1 MPPEL
6 SRWLRNSAAAH
17 CAILAGL
24 WALFFWRYF
33 AAPPNQVVFPDGDF
47 TQQFFVFR
55 SLAFRELAAGRL
67 PLWTDCFF
75 GGYPFHADPQ
85 AQLFY
90 PPVWL
95 SFGLL
100 RLLGYGHFP
109 LLALTAETVAHYLIA
124 GLGAYAF
131 LRAETGRGLAAL
143 AGALV
148 FAFGGYLTGYPPLQT
163 GILETAAWL
172 PLLLLAMRR
181 LALHADAT
189 ARAIATG
196 LLALMFAAGHPQSF
210 LLCGY
215 LAIAYFLFCGRAAGS
230 PWPALLW
237 RLAPVLLLGA
247 LICAVQ
253 LLPQAQYLSLSTRS
267 SLPYAELAH
276 GFPLQDLAQLVVTG
290 LVSRWQPLFMGILGL
305 TLALLA
311 ATAVPTAAVRF
322 WVVAALAGVL
332 LGFGSSQGAYGLAY
346 WILPGYSLFRG
357 QERAALVVAMSG
369 AALVAHG
376 AALLLGALPRRSRR
390 AVAKAAR
397 LLRSMT
403 LPVIVLLL
411 AVLLLARGDAVK
423 WGELPPRFGLLL
435 LGVALAAI
443 TLAARPLRSWFPGML
458 LTVLALEL
466 FAANSATNAVAPF
479 ETYPYRP
486 MLAALQ
492 QDAGTGRWF
501 RVQDDARMNGHWA
514 CMYGLREWGGISPI
528 RPRMWMEF
536 DAYAA
541 EDVRFKLLG
550 VDYLVSWK
558 MEPGTREGLPLAAQT
573 LYHGP
578 APEGDAKVYRLPF
591 TAQRA
596 WVASK
601 VQRPANPEEFWQ
613 LLRTPGFDALGTA
626 LVDSAAPA
634 GLQPGTGSAAV
645 NSDQPGALQLTAQS
659 SAAGL
664 LVVSEA
670 WYPGWMASVNGG
682 AWQPS
687 IPVNGFVQ
695 GVALPG
701 AGTHTVQLQY
711 RPRALQWGA
720 ALSLLGIALA
730 VFPLLRR
737 KPGRSAATTA

>member
-1 MPPEL
+1 MSTEL

-55 SLAFRELAAGRL
+55 SLAFRELVAGRL

-95 SFGLL
+95 SFGAL

-124 GLGAYAF
+124 SLGAYAF

-143 AGALV
+143 AGTLV
-148 FAFGGYLTGYPPLQT
+148 FTFGGYLTGYPPLQT

-172 PLLLLAMRR
+172 PLLLLATRR
-181 LALHADAT
+181 LAVNTGAAS
-189 ARAIATG
+189 RAIACG
-196 LLALMFAAGHPQSF
+196 LLALMFFAGHPQSF
-210 LLCGY
+210 MLCAY

-230 PWPALLW
+230 QWRALLW
-237 RLAPVLLLGA
+237 RLAPVVLLGA
-247 LICAVQ
+247 LISAVQ
-253 LLPQAQYLSLSTRS
+253 LLPQAQYLTLSTRS

-322 WVVAALAGVL
+322 WVATVLAGAL
-332 LGFGSSQGAYGLAY
+332 LSFGSSQGAYGLAY

-357 QERAALVVAMSG
+357 QERAALIVAMGS

-376 AALLLGALPRRSRR
+376 AALLLGPLPRHSRR
-390 AVAKAAR
+390 AAAKAAR
-397 LLRSMT
+397 LLRALT
-403 LPVIVLLL
+403 LPVIVLLI
-411 AVLLLARGDAVK
+411 AVVLLARADAIK
-423 WGELPPRFGLLL
+423 WGDLPPRFGLLL

-443 TLAARPLRSWFPGML
+443 TLAARPLRAWFPGVL

-466 FAANSATNAVAPF
+466 FAANSATNAAAPF

-486 MLAALQ
+486 MLDALQ
-492 QDAGTGRWF
+492 KDAGTGRWF

-536 DAYAA
+536 DTYAA

-558 MEPGTREGLPLAAQT
+558 MDPGTREGLPLAAQT

-596 WVASK
+596 WVAGK
-601 VQRPANPEEFWQ
+601 LQRTASPEEQWQ

-626 LVDSAAPA
+626 LVEAAAAPA
-634 GLQPGTGSAAV
+634 LVPSTGSAQV
-645 NSDQPGALQLTAQS
+645 NSDQPGALQLTVQ
-659 SAAGL
+659 SAAPGL

-670 WYPGWMASVNGG
+670 WYPGWMASVNGA

-695 GVALPG
+695 GVALPS
-701 AGTHTVQLQY
+701 AGIHTVQLQY
-711 RPRALQWGA
+711 RPPALLWGA
-720 ALSLLGIALA
+720 GLSLLGIALA
-730 VFPLLRR
+730 VLPLLWR
-737 KPGRSAATTA
+737 KPGRRAADPA

>member
-1 MPPEL
+1 MPSDL

-95 SFGLL
+95 SFSAL

-124 GLGAYAF
+124 GLGAYHF

-148 FAFGGYLTGYPPLQT
+148 FTFGGYLTGYPPLQT

-181 LALHADAT
+181 LALHGTAA
-189 ARAIATG
+189 ARAIACG
-196 LLALMFAAGHPQSF
+196 LLALMFSAGHPQSF

-230 PWPALLW
+230 PWLALLG

-247 LICAVQ
+247 LISAVQ
-253 LLPQAQYLSLSTRS
+253 LLPQAQYLALSTRS

-305 TLALLA
+305 TLAMLA
-311 ATAVPTAAVRF
+311 ATTVPTTVVRF
-322 WVVAALAGVL
+322 WVVTVLAGVL
-332 LGFGSSQGAYGLAY
+332 LSFGSGHGAYGLAY

-357 QERAALVVAMSG
+357 QERAALVVAMAG

-376 AALLLGALPRRSRR
+376 AALLLGPLQRCSRR

-397 LLRSMT
+397 LLRALT
-403 LPVIVLLL
+403 LPVIVLLV
-411 AVLLLARGDAVK
+411 AVLLLARADAIK
-423 WGELPPRFGLLL
+423 WGDLPPRFGLLL

-443 TLAARPLRSWFPGML
+443 TLAARPLRGWFPGVL
-458 LTVLALEL
+458 LGVLALEL

-486 MLAALQ
+486 MLDALQ
-492 QDAGTGRWF
+492 KDAGTGRWF

-578 APEGDAKVYRLPF
+578 APAGDAKVYRLPF

-596 WVASK
+596 WVAGK
-601 VQRPANPEEFWQ
+601 LQRTASPAEQWQ

-626 LVDSAAPA
+626 LVDAAAPPA
-634 GLQPGTGSAAV
+634 LLPSTGSAQV
-645 NSDQPGALQLTAQS
+645 NSDQPGALQLTVQ
-659 SAAGL
+659 SAAPGL

-670 WYPGWMASVNGG
+670 WYPGWMASVNGA

-701 AGTHTVQLQY
+701 SGTHTVQLQY
-711 RPRALQWGA
+711 RPPALLWGA
-720 ALSLLGIALA
+720 ALSLLGIVLA
-730 VFPLLRR
+730 VLPLLRH
-737 KPGRSAATTA
+737 KPGRSPANPA

>member
-1 MPPEL
+1 MSTEL
-6 SRWLRNSAAAH
+6 SRWLRNSATAH

-55 SLAFRELAAGRL
+55 SLAFRELVAGRL
-67 PLWTDCFF
+67 SLWTDCFF

-95 SFGLL
+95 SFGAL

-109 LLALTAETVAHYLIA
+109 LQALTAETVAHYLIA

-148 FAFGGYLTGYPPLQT
+148 LTFGGYLTGYPPLQT

-181 LALHADAT
+181 LAVNTGAAS
-189 ARAIATG
+189 RAIACG
-196 LLALMFAAGHPQSF
+196 LLALMFFAGHPQSF
-210 LLCGY
+210 MLCAY

-230 PWPALLW
+230 QWRALLW
-237 RLAPVLLLGA
+237 RLAPVVLLGA
-247 LICAVQ
+247 LISAVQ
-253 LLPQAQYLSLSTRS
+253 LLPQAQYLTLSTRS

-276 GFPLQDLAQLVVTG
+276 GFPLQDLAQLFVTG

-322 WVVAALAGVL
+322 WVATVLAGAL
-332 LGFGSSQGAYGLAY
+332 LSFGSSQGAYGLAY

-357 QERAALVVAMSG
+357 QERAALVVAMGS

-376 AALLLGALPRRSRR
+376 AALLLGPLPRHSRR
-390 AVAKAAR
+390 AAAKAAR
-397 LLRSMT
+397 LLRALT
-403 LPVIVLLL
+403 LPVIVLLI
-411 AVLLLARGDAVK
+411 AVVLLARADAIK
-423 WGELPPRFGLLL
+423 WGDLPPRFGLLL

-443 TLAARPLRSWFPGML
+443 TLAARPLRAWFPGVL

-466 FAANSATNAVAPF
+466 FAANSATNAAAPF

-486 MLAALQ
+486 MLDALQ
-492 QDAGTGRWF
+492 KDAGTGRWF

-536 DAYAA
+536 DTYAA

-558 MEPGTREGLPLAAQT
+558 MDPGTREGLPLAAQT

-596 WVASK
+596 WVAGK
-601 VQRPANPEEFWQ
+601 LQRTASPEEQWQ

-626 LVDSAAPA
+626 LVEAAAAPA
-634 GLQPGTGSAAV
+634 LLPSTGTAQV
-645 NSDQPGALQLTAQS
+645 NSDQPGALQLTVQ
-659 SAAGL
+659 SAAPGL

-670 WYPGWMASVNGG
+670 WYPGWMASVNGA

-695 GVALPG
+695 GVALPS

-711 RPRALQWGA
+711 RPPALLWGA
-720 ALSLLGIALA
+720 GLSLLGIALA
-730 VFPLLRR
+730 VLPLLWR
-737 KPGRSAATTA
+737 KPGRRAADPA

>member
-1 MPPEL
+1 MSTEL
-6 SRWLRNSAAAH
+6 SRWLRNSATAH

-55 SLAFRELAAGRL
+55 SLAFRELVAGRL

-95 SFGLL
+95 SFGAL

-109 LLALTAETVAHYLIA
+109 LQALTAETVAHYLIA

-148 FAFGGYLTGYPPLQT
+148 LTFGGYLTGYPPLQT

-181 LALHADAT
+181 LAVNTGAAS
-189 ARAIATG
+189 RAIACG
-196 LLALMFAAGHPQSF
+196 LLALMFFAGHPQSF
-210 LLCGY
+210 MLCAY

-230 PWPALLW
+230 QWRALLW
-237 RLAPVLLLGA
+237 RLAPVVLLGA
-247 LICAVQ
+247 LISAVQ
-253 LLPQAQYLSLSTRS
+253 LLPQAQYLTLSTRS

-276 GFPLQDLAQLVVTG
+276 GFPLQDLAQLFVTG

-322 WVVAALAGVL
+322 WVATVLAGAL
-332 LGFGSSQGAYGLAY
+332 LSFGSSQGAYGLAY

-357 QERAALVVAMSG
+357 QERAALVVAMGS

-376 AALLLGALPRRSRR
+376 AALLLGPLPRHSRR
-390 AVAKAAR
+390 AAAKAAR
-397 LLRSMT
+397 LLRALT
-403 LPVIVLLL
+403 LPVIVLLI
-411 AVLLLARGDAVK
+411 AVVLLARADAIK
-423 WGELPPRFGLLL
+423 WGDLPPRFGLLL

-443 TLAARPLRSWFPGML
+443 TLAARPLRAWFPGVL

-466 FAANSATNAVAPF
+466 FAANSATNAAAPF

-486 MLAALQ
+486 MLDALQ
-492 QDAGTGRWF
+492 KDAGAGRWF

-536 DAYAA
+536 DTYAA

-558 MEPGTREGLPLAAQT
+558 MDPGTREGLPLAAQT

-596 WVASK
+596 WVAGK
-601 VQRPANPEEFWQ
+601 LQRTASPEEQWQ

-626 LVDSAAPA
+626 LVEAAAAPA
-634 GLQPGTGSAAV
+634 LLPSTGSAQV
-645 NSDQPGALQLTAQS
+645 NSDQPGALQLTVQ
-659 SAAGL
+659 SAAPGL

-670 WYPGWMASVNGG
+670 WYPGWMASVNGA

-695 GVALPG
+695 GVALPS

-711 RPRALQWGA
+711 RPPALLWGA
-720 ALSLLGIALA
+720 GLSLLGIALA
-730 VFPLLRR
+730 VLPLLWR
-737 KPGRSAATTA
+737 KPGRRAADPA

>member
-1 MPPEL
+1 MSTEL

-55 SLAFRELAAGRL
+55 SLAFRELVAGRL

-95 SFGLL
+95 SFGAL

-109 LLALTAETVAHYLIA
+109 LQALTAETVAHYLIA

-148 FAFGGYLTGYPPLQT
+148 FTFGGYLTGYPPLQT

-172 PLLLLAMRR
+172 PLLLLAVRR
-181 LALHADAT
+181 LAVNTAT
-189 ARAIATG
+189 ASRAIACG
-196 LLALMFAAGHPQSF
+196 LLALMFFAGHPQSF
-210 LLCGY
+210 MLCAY

-230 PWPALLW
+230 QWRALLW
-237 RLAPVLLLGA
+237 RLAPVVLLGA
-247 LICAVQ
+247 LISAVQ
-253 LLPQAQYLSLSTRS
+253 LLPQAQYLTLSTRS

-322 WVVAALAGVL
+322 WVATVLAGAL
-332 LGFGSSQGAYGLAY
+332 LSFGSSQGAYGLAY

-357 QERAALVVAMSG
+357 QERAALIVAMGS

-376 AALLLGALPRRSRR
+376 AALLLGPLPRHSRR
-390 AVAKAAR
+390 AAAKAAR
-397 LLRSMT
+397 LLQAVT
-403 LPVIVLLL
+403 LPVIVLLI
-411 AVLLLARGDAVK
+411 AVVLLARADAIK
-423 WGELPPRFGLLL
+423 WGDLPPRFGLLL

-443 TLAARPLRSWFPGML
+443 TLAARPLRAWFPGVL

-466 FAANSATNAVAPF
+466 FAANSATNAAAPF

-486 MLAALQ
+486 MLDALQ
-492 QDAGTGRWF
+492 KDAGTGRWF

-536 DAYAA
+536 DTYAA

-558 MEPGTREGLPLAAQT
+558 MDPGTREGLPLAAQT

-596 WVASK
+596 WVAGK
-601 VQRPANPEEFWQ
+601 LQRTASPEEQWQ
-613 LLRTPGFDALGTA
+613 FLRTPGFDALGTA
-626 LVDSAAPA
+626 LVEAAAAPA
-634 GLQPGTGSAAV
+634 LLPSTGSAQV
-645 NSDQPGALQLTAQS
+645 NSDQPGALQLTVQ
-659 SAAGL
+659 SAAPGL

-670 WYPGWMASVNGG
+670 WYPGWMASVNGA

-695 GVALPG
+695 GVALPS

-711 RPRALQWGA
+711 RPPALLWGA
-720 ALSLLGIALA
+720 GLSLLGIALA
-730 VFPLLRR
+730 VLPLLWR
-737 KPGRSAATTA
+737 KPGRRAADPA

>member
-1 MPPEL
+1 MSTEL

-33 AAPPNQVVFPDGDF
+33 AVPPNQVVFPDGDF

-55 SLAFRELAAGRL
+55 SLAFRELVAGRL

-95 SFGLL
+95 SFGAL

-148 FAFGGYLTGYPPLQT
+148 FTFGGYLTGYPPLQT

-172 PLLLLAMRR
+172 PVLLRAMRR
-181 LALHADAT
+181 LAVNTGAAS
-189 ARAIATG
+189 RAIACG
-196 LLALMFAAGHPQSF
+196 LLALMYFAGHPQSF
-210 LLCGY
+210 MLCAY

-230 PWPALLW
+230 QWRALLW
-237 RLAPVLLLGA
+237 RLAPVVLLGA
-247 LICAVQ
+247 LISAVQ
-253 LLPQAQYLSLSTRS
+253 LLPQAQYLTLSTRS

-322 WVVAALAGVL
+322 WVATVLAGAL
-332 LGFGSSQGAYGLAY
+332 LSFGSSQGAYGLAY

-357 QERAALVVAMSG
+357 QERAALVVAMGS

-376 AALLLGALPRRSRR
+376 AALLLGPLPRHSRR
-390 AVAKAAR
+390 AAAKAAR
-397 LLRSMT
+397 LLRALT
-403 LPVIVLLL
+403 LPVIVLLI
-411 AVLLLARGDAVK
+411 AVVLLARADAIK
-423 WGELPPRFGLLL
+423 WGDLPPRFGLLL

-443 TLAARPLRSWFPGML
+443 TLAARPLRAWFPGVL

-466 FAANSATNAVAPF
+466 FAANSATNAAAPF

-486 MLAALQ
+486 MLDALQ
-492 QDAGTGRWF
+492 KDARTGRWF

-536 DAYAA
+536 DTYAA

-558 MEPGTREGLPLAAQT
+558 MDPGTREGLPLAAQT

-596 WVASK
+596 WVAGK
-601 VQRPANPEEFWQ
+601 LQRTASPEEQWQ

-626 LVDSAAPA
+626 LVEAAAAPA
-634 GLQPGTGSAAV
+634 LVPSTGSAQV
-645 NSDQPGALQLTAQS
+645 NSDQPGALQLTVQ
-659 SAAGL
+659 SAAPGL

-670 WYPGWMASVNGG
+670 WYPGWMASVNGA

-695 GVALPG
+695 GVALPS

-711 RPRALQWGA
+711 RPPALLWGA
-720 ALSLLGIALA
+720 GLSLLGIALA
-730 VFPLLRR
+730 VLPLLWR
-737 KPGRSAATTA
+737 KPGRRAADPA

>member
-1 MPPEL
+1 MSTEL

-55 SLAFRELAAGRL
+55 SLAFRELVAGRL

-95 SFGLL
+95 SFGAL

-148 FAFGGYLTGYPPLQT
+148 FTFGGYLTGYPPLQT

-181 LALHADAT
+181 MAVNTGAAS
-189 ARAIATG
+189 RAIACG
-196 LLALMFAAGHPQSF
+196 LLALMFFAGHPQSF
-210 LLCGY
+210 MLCAY

-230 PWPALLW
+230 QLRALLW
-237 RLAPVLLLGA
+237 RLAPVVLLGA
-247 LICAVQ
+247 LISAVQ
-253 LLPQAQYLSLSTRS
+253 LLPQAQYLTLSTRS

-276 GFPLQDLAQLVVTG
+276 GFPLQDLAQLFVTG

-322 WVVAALAGVL
+322 WVATVLAGAVL
-332 LGFGSSQGAYGLAY
+332 SFGSSQGAYGLAY

-357 QERAALVVAMSG
+357 QERAALIVAMGS

-376 AALLLGALPRRSRR
+376 AALLLGPLPRHSRR
-390 AVAKAAR
+390 AAAKAAR
-397 LLRSMT
+397 LLRALT
-403 LPVIVLLL
+403 LPVIVLLI
-411 AVLLLARGDAVK
+411 AVVLLARADAIK
-423 WGELPPRFGLLL
+423 WGDLPPRFGLLL

-443 TLAARPLRSWFPGML
+443 TLAARPLRAWFPGVL

-466 FAANSATNAVAPF
+466 FAANSATNAAAPF

-486 MLAALQ
+486 MLDALQ
-492 QDAGTGRWF
+492 KDASTGRWF

-536 DAYAA
+536 DTYAA

-558 MEPGTREGLPLAAQT
+558 MDPGTREGLPLAAQT

-596 WVASK
+596 WVAGK
-601 VQRPANPEEFWQ
+601 LQRTASPEEQWQ

-626 LVDSAAPA
+626 LVEAAAAPA
-634 GLQPGTGSAAV
+634 LLPSTGSAQV
-645 NSDQPGALQLTAQS
+645 NSDQPGALQLTVQ
-659 SAAGL
+659 SAAPGL

-670 WYPGWMASVNGG
+670 WYPGWMASVNG
-682 AWQPS
+682 AVWQPS

-711 RPRALQWGA
+711 RPPALLWGA
-720 ALSLLGIALA
+720 GLSLLGIALA
-730 VFPLLRR
+730 VLPLLWR
-737 KPGRSAATTA
+737 KPGRRAADPA

>member
-1 MPPEL
+1 MSTEL

-55 SLAFRELAAGRL
+55 SLAFRELVAGRL

-95 SFGLL
+95 SFGAL

-148 FAFGGYLTGYPPLQT
+148 FTFGGYLTGYPPLQT

-172 PLLLLAMRR
+172 PLLLLALRR
-181 LALHADAT
+181 LAVNTGAAS
-189 ARAIATG
+189 RAIACG
-196 LLALMFAAGHPQSF
+196 LLALMFFAGHPQSF
-210 LLCGY
+210 MLCAY

-230 PWPALLW
+230 QWRALLW
-237 RLAPVLLLGA
+237 RLAPVVLLGA
-247 LICAVQ
+247 LISAVQ

-276 GFPLQDLAQLVVTG
+276 GFPLQDLAQLFVTG

-322 WVVAALAGVL
+322 WVATVLAGAL
-332 LGFGSSQGAYGLAY
+332 LSFGSSQGAYGLAY

-357 QERAALVVAMSG
+357 QERAALIVAMGS

-376 AALLLGALPRRSRR
+376 AALLLGPLPRHSRR
-390 AVAKAAR
+390 AAAKAAR
-397 LLRSMT
+397 LLRALT
-403 LPVIVLLL
+403 LPVIVLLI
-411 AVLLLARGDAVK
+411 VVVLLARADAIK
-423 WGELPPRFGLLL
+423 WGDLPPRFGLLL

-443 TLAARPLRSWFPGML
+443 TLAARPLRAWFPGVL

-466 FAANSATNAVAPF
+466 FAANSATNAAAPF

-486 MLAALQ
+486 MLDALQ
-492 QDAGTGRWF
+492 KDAGTGRWF

-536 DAYAA
+536 DTYAA

-558 MEPGTREGLPLAAQT
+558 MDPGTREGLPLAAQT

-596 WVASK
+596 WVAGK
-601 VQRPANPEEFWQ
+601 LQRTASPEEQWQ

-626 LVDSAAPA
+626 LVEAAAAPA
-634 GLQPGTGSAAV
+634 LVPSTGSAQV
-645 NSDQPGALQLTAQS
+645 NSDQSGALQLTVQ
-659 SAAGL
+659 SAAPGL

-670 WYPGWMASVNGG
+670 WYPGWMASVNGA

-695 GVALPG
+695 GVALPS

-711 RPRALQWGA
+711 RPPALLWGA
-720 ALSLLGIALA
+720 GLSLLGIALA
-730 VFPLLRR
+730 VLPLLWR
-737 KPGRSAATTA
+737 KPGRRAADPA